1 MSMRVAIYKCFCYI
15 CCISVLFVL
24 SISRLLVFLYHP
36 SWFSLAQSPLLYP
49 AISLTMPCIAAQ
61 SCLASSPLVAD
72 ETCYHTVSS
81 LLQELPNTPLG
92 IPLLSVTHRESPLSL
107 GLCSVDTKRKK
118 TLSETERNNLNLSNK
133 KCLLS
138 YSIAKHF
145 VVLSNNPDPGHRSYR
160 QAW

>member
-107 GLCSVDTKRKK
+107 RWSPTLCSLD
-118 TLSETERNNLNLSNK
+118 ETERNNLNLSSK
-133 KCLLS
+133 KCLS

-145 VVLSNNPDPGHRSYR
+145 VALSNNPRP
-160 QAW
+160 